1 MNRTNMQIQNES
13 PLQPDLNDAN
23 KISFLEILIFFK
35 SGYKTIYISGFIGL
49 VFSGIYL
56 LFTPFLYEAAVNVS
70 MTRIFIPNNS
80 SWLNIEEPSTLIVRA
95 SNSSNFQT
103 ELINACGF
111 DATGDVGGQFA
122 RYIKLSIPK
131 PTPTAVEIRVFRPT
145 RELAKVCADSIY
157 QLIVKSQVE
166 MGKSLSETS
175 KAKNSSDLAKI
186 DKRLSEDR
194 ALVAR
199 SQTRDILTP
208 TYFTL
213 LNQIRLLEDQ
223 RELLLAVPQA
233 EMMQQPPLNP
243 SIYVSER
250 PVHPKTVTNLAIGFL
265 TGILL
270 GICVVLGLQAR
281 KAIRRIDLGKL

>member
-1 MNRTNMQIQNES
+1 MNKKNMQIQNES
-13 PLQPDLNDAN
+13 PLHSDLNDAN
-23 KISFLEILIFFK
+23 GISFLEILIFFK
-35 SGYKTIYISGFIGL
+35 TGYKTIYISGFIGL

-56 LFTPFLYEAAVNVS
+56 LFTPFLYEATVNVS
-70 MTRIFIPNNS
+70 MTRILLNNS
-80 SWLNIEEPSTLIVRA
+80 SWLNIEEPSALIVRA
-95 SNSSNFQT
+95 SNSSNLQT
-103 ELINACGF
+103 ELINVCGF
-111 DATGDVGGQFA
+111 DASGDVGGEFA

-157 QLIVKSQVE
+157 QFIVKSQVE

-199 SQTRDILTP
+199 SQNRDSLTP
-208 TYFTL
+208 THFAL
-213 LNQIRLLEDQ
+213 FNQIRSLEDQ
-223 RELLLAVPQA
+223 RDLLLAVPQG

-265 TGILL
+265 AGILL